1 MEKAWA
7 AAPFRGAEAARA
19 LSLGAP
25 LQLEG
30 PTVWAA
36 IEKESTFWSQVE
48 DDWMNEAPKR
58 VTDAVKTAAKDVEEK
73 LEELKNFKMP
83 ELRDI
88 EMPEQV
94 KDAMKDAED
103 KLEELRN
110 FKMPDFEVPAAFKDA
125 MKDAEDKLEELKD
138 FKMPELEMPAA
149 FKDLSAPD
157 AVKKRAAAALQA
169 S

>member
-1 MEKAWA
+1 
-7 AAPFRGAEAARA
+7 
-19 LSLGAP
+19 
-25 LQLEG
+25 
-30 PTVWAA
+30 
-36 IEKESTFWSQVE
+36 
-48 DDWMNEAPKR
+48 
-58 VTDAVKTAAKDVEEK
+58 
-73 LEELKNFKMP
+73 MP
-83 ELRDI
+83 ELGEM
-88 EMPEQV
+88 EMPV
-94 KDAMKDAED
+94 AFKDAMKDAED